1 MYCSIVNSPLHV
13 IFVVVVVGL
22 FHVVFA
28 FNYIHSYWGGG
39 GDHTHFSLLLFT
51 GPCSKSKNN
60 RKKKKKNSETSYEAE
75 GYRAE
80 KPGRTGLWL
89 YMNSNYLKLLLFL
102 IHINHAVWEKGT
114 LIKSFLIKRENYF

>member
-1 MYCSIVNSPLHV
+1 MLFLLLLLGYFMLYLHLTT
-13 IFVVVVVGL
+13 FT
-22 FHVVFA
+22 A
-28 FNYIHSYWGGG
+28 TGGG
-39 GDHTHFSLLLFT
+39 GITLIFLYSYSQVPVRSLKTT
-51 GPCSKSKNN
+51 G
-60 RKKKKKNSETSYEAE
+60 KKKTKKNSETSYEAE

>member
-1 MYCSIVNSPLHV
+1 MLFLLLLLLGYFMLYLHLTT
-13 IFVVVVVGL
+13 FT
-22 FHVVFA
+22 A
-28 FNYIHSYWGGG
+28 TGGG

>member
-13 IFVVVVVGL
+13 IFVVVVGL

-39 GDHTHFSLLLFT
+39 ITLIFLYSYSQVPVRSLKTT
-51 GPCSKSKNN
+51 G
-60 RKKKKKNSETSYEAE
+60 KKKTKKNSETSYEAE